1 MEVTVMPIR
10 SSIRNAAL
18 AGLMLALISLPFSQA
33 GTINAMP
40 ASQMLSATL
49 VLDWF
54 PNTNHAGVYLAQAN
68 GWYRDAGID
77 LRIESPSDVNAATK
91 LTANGTA
98 ELGIS
103 YQAAVTL
110 GRAQEIPVVSV
121 AALVQHNL
129 GAFASKAESGIT
141 RPSQFVGKRYG
152 SSGIA
157 QTQAQLRTVMKCD
170 GADPSQTEEVTV
182 GQGITQALLADRV
195 DYMSLLWTWEGIQ
208 LEMNGTPLNYIHN
221 QDWCLPDTYNLV
233 FISGERT
240 IRDKP
245 ETVQR
250 FLAATQRGYEAAVA
264 DQAAA
269 NAALLAA
276 APDLD
281 ANLVSASMDR
291 LAPYFIDE
299 NGRWGYQKEERWV
312 NYASWLYENQ
322 LVEKPVDGSLA
333 FTNSQLPQ

>member
-1 MEVTVMPIR
+1 VEVIVIPIR
-10 SSIRNAAL
+10 SSIRNVAL
-18 AGLMLALISLPFSQA
+18 AGIMLTLIGLPLSQVRS
-33 GTINAMP
+33 ISAMP
-40 ASQMLSATL
+40 ASQTLSATL

-68 GWYRDAGID
+68 GWYKDAGID

-98 ELGIS
+98 ELGIG
-103 YQAAVTL
+103 YQASVTL
-110 GRAQEIPVVSV
+110 GRAQDIPVVSV
-121 AALVQHNL
+121 AGLVQHNL
-129 GAFASKAESGIT
+129 GAFAAKAESGIT

-152 SSGIA
+152 SSGVA

-170 GADPSQTEEVTV
+170 GVDPSQTEEVTV

-208 LEMNGTPLNYIHN
+208 LEMNGTALNYIHN

-245 ETVQR
+245 EVLQR
-250 FLAATQRGYEAAVA
+250 FLTATQRGYEAAVT

-281 ANLVSASMDR
+281 ADLVRASMDR

-312 NYASWLYENQ
+312 NYANWLSENQ
-322 LVEKPVDGSLA
+322 LVEKPVDGSQA
-333 FTNSQLPQ
+333 FTNSLLPQ